1 MIRLNTHT
9 HTQTNNNTRTTGTA
23 ETAKSAMKQIK
34 DSGAKVVV
42 AFLTAGDFH
51 LAFQGASDLGMT
63 HGDAVQW
70 VINTAEFN
78 YPSANDQDELYN
90 SVIKGLIGVQPYLG
104 GGAVYD
110 EYNAYWRSLDVC
122 DTAGC
127 DDPLDGRGGDLSKYT
142 LADYD
147 LANILYGSYQVD
159 GVLAYAHAAHSL
171 FEEGKTICQNL
182 NDNPCVTSANG
193 LSVEYNESCVATTP
207 CTTALKDRLFSLTSQ
222 NVAGLTGSLHF
233 ENVTKDRIVT

>member
-1 MIRLNTHT
+1 MLASN
-9 HTQTNNNTRTTGTA
+9 
-23 ETAKSAMKQIK
+23 
-34 DSGAKVVV
+34 GAYE
-42 AFLTAGDFH
+42 A
-51 LAFQGASDLGMT
+51 
-63 HGDAVQW
+63 
-70 VINTAEFN
+70 AEF
-78 YPSANDQDELYN
+78 YCREDSLVIPGAAYEAIFQELTEQ
-90 SVIKGLIGVQPYLG
+90 I
-104 GGAVYD
+104 
-110 EYNAYWRSLDVC
+110 
-122 DTAGC
+122 
-127 DDPLDGRGGDLSKYT
+127 GGDLSKYT

-159 GVLAYAHAAHSL
+159 AVLAYAHAAHSL